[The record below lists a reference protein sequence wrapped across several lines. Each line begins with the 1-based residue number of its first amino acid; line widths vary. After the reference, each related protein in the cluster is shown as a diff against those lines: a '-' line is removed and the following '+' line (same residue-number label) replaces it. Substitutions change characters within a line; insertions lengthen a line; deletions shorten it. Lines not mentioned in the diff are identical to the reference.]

1 MCTIGRLQTLNCF
14 YVWVCEGMCVS
25 WWHFKWDQTPS
36 DWKVAVSRKQMNW
49 RIFVGSLTAIQ
60 ACWGCTCVL
69 GRLRTSSC
77 FKVTAA
83 ETAGPGSLS
92 LYPPPHL
99 SRYAD
104 STSELEM
111 LRGILSH
118 QAFSPISPISHP
130 TRSAAHWGRHHQ
142 QRIHR
147 CGWRCCHARH
157 LSRCCCNVDFCLQHW
172 YLTLLSSTLYPLL

>member
-1 MCTIGRLQTLNCF
+1 MCTLGWLQTLNCF

-49 RIFVGSLTAIQ
+49 WIFVGSLTAIQ

-69 GRLRTSSC
+69 GHLRTSFC
-77 FKVTAA
+77 FTVTAV

-104 STSELEM
+104 STVELEM
-111 LRGILSH
+111 LQGIPSH
-118 QAFSPISPISHP
+118 QAFFTYFSHFSPHTLSCSLRQRP
-130 TRSAAHWGRHHQ
+130 TTEDSSLWM
-142 QRIHR
+142 
-147 CGWRCCHARH
+147 
-157 LSRCCCNVDFCLQHW
+157 
-172 YLTLLSSTLYPLL
+172 TLLSCQASVKVLL